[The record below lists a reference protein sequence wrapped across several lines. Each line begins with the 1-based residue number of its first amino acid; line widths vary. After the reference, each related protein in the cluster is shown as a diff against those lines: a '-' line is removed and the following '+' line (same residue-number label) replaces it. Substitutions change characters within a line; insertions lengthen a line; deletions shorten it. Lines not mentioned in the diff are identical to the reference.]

1 MSKPINLMRLHDDI
15 EDLRNRRIQQFVI
28 VTILMLSLLAA
39 INIFT
44 QQIAILY
51 SLALAILV
59 LSLSLAMLK
68 KGLTQPAAYLVVSV
82 LFLSIAQAMWAG
94 SGLRS
99 SAMLGFPGVLLLCL
113 IMVGLRAFYILYVAM
128 VLFMIALS
136 WATLNGYRAG
146 LENMQ
151 GYFTTVDFV
160 VIFSAV
166 TFVIRVLS
174 TDLLNLLEQLRV
186 GMHDV
191 NQSKLEAEHLA
202 NHDNLTG
209 LPNRRMAEHYFRE
222 MLRVSKK
229 EKTSV
234 ALVFVDVDNFKIIN
248 DSHGHQHGDDLLKYL
263 GETISAQLRRSDRL
277 VRIAGDEFLILLPG
291 IGDAINVESILD
303 KINQTV
309 QNPVTIDGET
319 LIPALSMGV
328 ALAPAHGEDFR
339 SLMTRA
345 DKAMYKAKANGRKQ
359 YCFYTEALD

>member
-1 MSKPINLMRLHDDI
+1 
-15 EDLRNRRIQQFVI
+15 
-28 VTILMLSLLAA
+28 
-39 INIFT
+39 
-44 QQIAILY
+44 
-51 SLALAILV
+51 
-59 LSLSLAMLK
+59 
-68 KGLTQPAAYLVVSV
+68 
-82 LFLSIAQAMWAG
+82 
-94 SGLRS
+94 
-99 SAMLGFPGVLLLCL
+99 
-113 IMVGLRAFYILYVAM
+113 
-128 VLFMIALS
+128 
-136 WATLNGYRAG
+136 
-146 LENMQ
+146 
-151 GYFTTVDFV
+151 
-160 VIFSAV
+160 
-166 TFVIRVLS
+166 
-174 TDLLNLLEQLRV
+174 
-186 GMHDV
+186 
-191 NQSKLEAEHLA
+191 
-202 NHDNLTG
+202 
-209 LPNRRMAEHYFRE
+209 

-263 GETISAQLRRSDRL
+263 GETISGQLRRSDRL